1 MSCLPTHNCQVQ
13 GKIKLIKSRNI
24 SISVVNT
31 LYRNANLV
39 CKTSERLKL
48 KKLSLKKENEKKK
61 YTEEYCPYI
70 KKY

>member
-13 GKIKLIKSRNI
+13 GKSRNI
-24 SISVVNT
+24 SISGVKT

-48 KKLSLKKENEKKK
+48 KNYLKKRKRKKK